1 MLTIKQDKKYIKK
14 FNDKG
19 YSMKK
24 TIKNYWY
31 TLKKEYEEKY
41 QEKIFTDYEN
51 SKPFVEKF
59 KLYLEEKHKE
69 NPTNV
74 DVVCGLATSYQELRN
89 ERKGIKLLED
99 FIKNYREALSNEEKA
114 RIYTNLAFYH
124 SDCDEEIKWLLEAEK
139 LESSFFETYK
149 GLGLYYFSKYQFEKD
164 VESLEK
170 SLIAF
175 EKSLKLR
182 NSYSMRFN
190 CGACL
195 FELERYKEAKEI
207 FESLLIEYPNRMRLL
222 LSISY
227 CEIYLGNKE
236 KALTYLKQVKDG
248 QDENY
253 HRNTDDIG
261 DYQIYNA
268 YYGLEEYELFLKEY
282 ENVVY
287 TQFFNEISYY
297 YYYALFITKRY
308 QELDEVLEKDKK
320 QIISS
325 IEETK
330 IDEDFEDEEERTG
343 YIKSYQE
350 DLDTLTYME
359 HKIKNENYK
368 PIGKLELY
376 PEFGCYLVDCIRHS
390 F

>member
-1 MLTIKQDKKYIKK
+1 MNT
-14 FNDKG
+14 
-19 YSMKK
+19 

-31 TLKKEYEEKY
+31 TLKKEYEEKHK
-41 QEKIFTDYEN
+41 EKIFTHYEN
-51 SKPFVEKF
+51 SKSFVEKF
-59 KLYLEEKHKE
+59 KMYVEDRHKE
-69 NPTNV
+69 ISTSV
-74 DVVCGLATSYQELRN
+74 DLVCALATIYQELRN
-89 ERKGIKLLED
+89 EKKGIKLLED
-99 FIKNYREALSNEEKA
+99 FIKTYKDELSNKDQA

-124 SDCDEEIKWLLEAEK
+124 SGCKEEIKYLLEAEK
-139 LESSFFETYK
+139 LESPFFETYK
-149 GLGLYYFSKYQFEKD
+149 GLGLYHFSKYQFEED

-175 EKSLKLR
+175 EKSLKSR

-190 CGACL
+190 YGACL
-195 FELERYKEAKEI
+195 FELKQYTEAKEI

-236 KALTYLKQVKDG
+236 KALEYLRQVKEG

-253 HRNTDDIG
+253 HLSTDDIS
-261 DYQIYNA
+261 DYQIYDA
-268 YYGLEEYELFLKEY
+268 YYVLEEYELFLKEY

-297 YYYALFITKRY
+297 YYALFITKRY
-308 QELDEVLEKDKK
+308 QKFDEVLEKDKK
-320 QIISS
+320 KIISN

-330 IDEDFEDEEERTG
+330 IDEDFEDEEEERML

-350 DLDTLTYME
+350 DLDKLIEIE
-359 HKIKNENYK
+359 HKIKNEKYK
-368 PIGKLELY
+368 PMGKLELY